1 MDITWIKKY
10 LPRISVTKKTY
21 TSQELKP
28 PIEFL
33 FSNIKKALIL
43 PLKSGNMHHKGK
55 NHASNKVEVLTR

>member
-21 TSQELKP
+21 TSQELKKP

-33 FSNIKKALIL
+33 FSNIKKGINITF
-43 PLKSGNMHHKGK
+43 KIWQY
-55 NHASNKVEVLTR
+55 ASQR

>member
-33 FSNIKKALIL
+33 FSNIKKGINTTF
-43 PLKSGNMHHKGK
+43 KIWQY
-55 NHASNKVEVLTR
+55 ASQR